1 MGWDTGLYH
10 KERINMLIRG
20 IRGATTIEQDQGQQ
34 IIEATQELLQIMIE
48 KNQLETEDIAS
59 VLFTTTSD
67 IKSAFPALAAR
78 NLGWD
83 KVPLMCCQ
91 EIEVS
96 GSLPLCIRILMH
108 VNTNKKQAEM
118 KHIYLK
124 EARKLRADL
133 SGL

>member
-1 MGWDTGLYH
+1 
-10 KERINMLIRG
+10 MLIRG
-20 IRGATTIEQDQGQQ
+20 IRGATTIDQDQGQQ